1 MKKKILIGL
10 VAFFITIQLIRID
23 KTNPAYNEAED
34 FLTLTQA
41 PADIAALV
49 KTACYDCHSHQS
61 AYPWY
66 TNIAPVSWLIANH
79 IKEGRQHL
87 NFSTWAS
94 YPAEKAAHKLEECA
108 EEVGENKMPMTSYV
122 VMHSEAKMT
131 DAQKEKLVAWF
142 NELRITN

>member
-1 MKKKILIGL
+1 MKKKILLGL

-34 FLTLTQA
+34 FLTVTQA
-41 PADIAALV
+41 PADMAALV

-87 NFSTWAS
+87 NFSTWSS

-108 EEVGENKMPMTSYV
+108 EEVSEGEMPMKSYV
-122 VMHSEAKMT
+122 LMHSEAKMT

-142 NELRITN
+142 NELRINN

>member
-1 MKKKILIGL
+1 MKKKILLGL

-34 FLTLTQA
+34 FLTVTQA
-41 PADIAALV
+41 PADMAALV

-87 NFSTWAS
+87 NFSTWSS

-108 EEVGENKMPMTSYV
+108 EEVSEGEMPMKPYV
-122 VMHSEAKMT
+122 LMHSEAKMT

-142 NELRITN
+142 NELRINN